1 MKRKITTILQFVW
14 FVMLWQP
21 ASVWAQSVNF
31 STVIPSPIGSYDRLR
46 LIPQSGPPPG
56 TCVHGEIYYDSTL
69 QALQICN
76 SSGVWESV
84 GSVWQRTVDVG
95 NSIEYV
101 RLMKDQE
108 SLVSGGGNLMGWN
121 AIVNRF
127 VDQAYED
134 AGPNFGGIAPQLDVF
149 AAIGSRGVILTKEGK
164 VSWLDTDDEHGHIRM
179 NSSNNQVLVDAK
191 KTSTNQFLPISLEG
205 RNILLQTR
213 DDPAEIS
220 IDAGLPTANRNV
232 GVGLTNPQ
240 QMLDV
245 REAMQGRRIHARNH
259 TFNGYLFM
267 EPGNSTTDPI
277 VMGGFDQSVSPNQI
291 MKMKLDGN
299 PLMFQANSGGN
310 VGIGTTSPATKL
322 DLAGKAVI
330 RALKVE
336 DPSFNQHLTVG
347 QSGGVVNIVSKNPL
361 TTAYTRLDIDASNL
375 GLQLADF
382 NGPGLIG
389 NVGIGFSAP
398 TQALAVNG
406 QIHVSGTLTPAEMP
420 LPSDRRLKINI
431 EPLEGSLEKVLALN
445 GVYFYWKDPEQGSER
460 QIGLIA
466 QDVEAVFPEM
476 VTLGQGDYKVLTYD
490 KMVAPLIDAVNT
502 LKKKNDELK
511 KRIQILE
518 EQKKMRTI
526 E

>member
-1 MKRKITTILQFVW
+1 MKRKVMTILQFTLL
-14 FVMLWQP
+14 MALWQP
-21 ASVWAQSVNF
+21 AIVSAQSVNF

-46 LIPQSGPPPG
+46 LVPQSGPPSLS
-56 TCVHGEIYYDSTL
+56 CVYGEVYYDSTQ

-84 GSVWQRTVDVG
+84 GSVWERTVDVG

-101 RLMKDQE
+101 RLMKDQD
-108 SLVSGGGNLMGWN
+108 SAVGGGGNLMGWN

-149 AAIGSRGVILTKEGK
+149 SAIGSRGVILTKEGK

-179 NSSNNQVLVDAK
+179 NSFNNQVLVDAK

-245 REAMQGRRIHARNH
+245 REAMQGHRIHARNY

-267 EPGNSTTDPI
+267 EPGNNTTDPI

-291 MKMKLDGN
+291 MKMKLDGS
-299 PLMFQANSGGN
+299 PLTFQVNSGGN
-310 VGIGTTSPATKL
+310 VGIGTTNPATKL

-330 RALKVE
+330 RALRV
-336 DPSFNQHLTVG
+336 DNPTFNQYLSVG
-347 QSGGVVNIVSKNPL
+347 ESGGFVNIYSRNPI
-361 TTAYTRLDIDASNL
+361 TAAYTRLDIDSSNL

-406 QIHVSGTLTPAEMP
+406 DICHTGNVVPPETL
-420 LPSDRRLKINI
+420 SDRKLKTNI
-431 EPLEGSLEKVLALN
+431 QPLEKSLEKIVSLK
-445 GVYFYWKDPEQGSER
+445 GVYFQWKDSKEEDER
-460 QIGLIA
+460 ELGLIA
-466 QDVEAVFPEM
+466 QDVEKVFPE
-476 VTLGQGDYKVLTYD
+476 VVFPGQDGYKAISYD

-511 KRIQILE
+511 EHIRILE
-518 EQKKMRTI
+518 ERKELRAT